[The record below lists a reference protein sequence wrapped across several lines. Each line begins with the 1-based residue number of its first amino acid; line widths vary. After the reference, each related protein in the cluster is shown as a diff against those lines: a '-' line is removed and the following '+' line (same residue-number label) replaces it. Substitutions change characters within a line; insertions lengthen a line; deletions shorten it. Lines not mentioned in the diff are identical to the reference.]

1 MRKLFKKNTFLKL
14 KEAGACK
21 RVALE
26 KKVGPEPELQNN
38 CSDPIPKPEKKPNVS
53 TVRIKMDHEL

>member
-38 CSDPIPKPEKKPNVS
+38 CSDPIPKPEKK
-53 TVRIKMDHEL
+53 T